1 MQSQIQVVAPGQ
13 RGTARN
19 SRGLAVRAI
28 LIIFLV
34 IISLNIQNVSIPA
47 AAVATQRSFNVVQ
60 VDDSGINPKIF
71 QGTSHVE

>member
-1 MQSQIQVVAPGQ
+1 MQSQIQVGAPGQ
-13 RGTARN
+13 RRTARN

-34 IISLNIQNVSIPA
+34 IISLNIQNVSIPP
-47 AAVATQRSFNVVQ
+47 AVATQRSFNVVQ